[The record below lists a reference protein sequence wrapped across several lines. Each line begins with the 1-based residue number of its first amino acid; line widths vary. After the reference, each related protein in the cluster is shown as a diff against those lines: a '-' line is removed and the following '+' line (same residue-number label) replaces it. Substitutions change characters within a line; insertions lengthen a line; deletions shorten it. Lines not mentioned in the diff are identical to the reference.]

1 MLNIVQST
9 RKNGSEKLK
18 PGVDFPGV
26 GVGVMV
32 LRADG
37 KFLLGKRA
45 SESRNEIGSWTFP
58 GGRVELMERLE
69 DACIRETKEEFG
81 IEIKVL
87 RLLKLINH
95 FPPNEKQHW
104 VNPIYLAKQVNGEPK
119 ILEPG
124 KYSDFGWFSLQDLP
138 APLTVNLQELF
149 ADIKAGKIK
158 ID

>member
-1 MLNIVQST
+1 M
-9 RKNGSEKLK
+9 KA
-18 PGVDFPGV
+18 GVDFPGV

-32 LRADG
+32 LRSDG

-45 SESRNEIGSWTFP
+45 AASRNEIGSWTFP

-69 DACIRETKEEFG
+69 DACVRETKEEFG
-81 IEIKVL
+81 IDVKVE

-95 FPPNEKQHW
+95 FPPKERQHW
-104 VNPIYLAKQVNGEPK
+104 VNPIFLARLKEGEAK
-119 ILEPG
+119 ILEPH
-124 KYSDFGWFSLQDLP
+124 KFSEIGWFSLQDLP

-158 ID
+158 IG